1 MARVEM
7 HAMSADETAAVAI
20 VGTVEGPD
28 PLARFNASVE
38 AMIARFEPVYVILEE
53 GLAKFDEF
61 ERMHGT
67 SADVDA
73 GRRKLVRFRRVLRT
87 ELARLRQS
95 LLDLPI
101 MYFAQVVNA
110 LDGSVDGSRL
120 AEARAQIERMSDE
133 GRRDMR
139 DVATVTSTGDVVGA
153 LVRGHGLVEA
163 ALERCILAAVRNP
176 PASLRA
182 ELGVDCD
189 GKIKLARMLGVVS
202 AREADVL
209 THLTTV
215 RNHAAHPR
223 EGGRVRK
230 PYDAGAERVL
240 WRMFVAAEP
249 FADGGWERHDA
260 AAFPAA
266 TTRCIVALWLLLGRR
281 ADLLANASPESL
293 DAAVSLDRMARKM
306 MPHVTALVTKAATLL
321 EPGARMLAAG

>member
-1 MARVEM
+1 
-7 HAMSADETAAVAI
+7 MSADETAAQAV
-20 VGTVEGPD
+20 VGTAAGPD

-38 AMIARFEPVYVILEE
+38 AMIARFDPVYATLEE

-61 ERMHGT
+61 ERMHGK
-67 SADVDA
+67 SAEVDEE
-73 GRRKLVRFRRVLRT
+73 RRKLVRFRRVLRR
-87 ELARLRQS
+87 ELARLRES

-101 MYFAQVVNA
+101 MYVAHVVQS
-110 LDGSVDGSRL
+110 LDGTIDEARL
-120 AEARAQIERMSDE
+120 AEARAQIARMDDA

-139 DVATVTSTGDVVGA
+139 DIATRCSSTGDVVGA

-163 ALERCILAAVRNP
+163 ALEQCILAAVRNP

-182 ELGVDCD
+182 ELDLDCH

-209 THLTTV
+209 AHLTTI
-215 RNHAAHPR
+215 RNHAAHAR
-223 EGGRVRK
+223 EAGRVRK

-266 TTRCIVALWLLLGRR
+266 TARCIVALWLLLGHR
-281 ADLLANASPESL
+281 ADVLVNAAPETL
-293 DAAVSLDRMARKM
+293 DAAVSLDRMGRKM
-306 MPHVTALVTKAATLL
+306 WPHLTALVTKAAALL
-321 EPGARMLAAG
+321 EPGARMLPAS